1 MESFMELALN
11 FQSAWH
17 CILLKIHFAC
27 QKSPWLCGRFAFIS
41 IYPEYSRR
49 WYGTYCGEATSTR
62 NVPQQVP
69 EKRMQS
75 ITIKVT
81 RKGILSIHSM
91 AGWLIQTNKILC
103 KWQMIIIVTCI
114 FDKFL
119 NKSNRKM
126 KLALKVIHIQLL
138 VAMSICTS
146 SINIMKETRPP
157 KLKLWDVLE
166 IFPSWMANLIQKIQE
181 QLHLKLD
188 NDKKFLNTMQQ
199 TTHIYLFLIS
209 YLSP

>member
-49 WYGTYCGEATSTR
+49 WYGTYCGETTSTR

-81 RKGILSIHSM
+81 RKGIFSIHSM

-103 KWQMIIIVTCI
+103 KWQMIIIFMCI
-114 FDKFL
+114 FHGFL
-119 NKSNRKM
+119 NKSNRKT
-126 KLALKVIHIQLL
+126 KLVLKVIHIQLL
-138 VAMSICTS
+138 VAMSICAF
-146 SINIMKETRPP
+146 SINSMKEIRHP
-157 KLKLWDVLE
+157 KLKL
-166 IFPSWMANLIQKIQE
+166 
-181 QLHLKLD
+181 
-188 NDKKFLNTMQQ
+188 
-199 TTHIYLFLIS
+199 
-209 YLSP
+209 